1 MARARGV
8 AVHADAAALAGLAVL
23 AGVMV
28 ALTWATW
35 GDLGRD
41 TGYDMVA
48 AQRVADGQLP
58 YVDYV
63 YYYGPLAPMLAGLA
77 AWLGGAGIEPMIGF
91 GLVVALL
98 CVVATYALGRMLAG
112 PLGGF
117 LAGAITVPVALGP
130 TNFSFVL
137 PHSFSATLGILLA
150 LCFALAVGQYAAAR
164 RDIWLVA
171 AGASA
176 GLIGLTR
183 PEFAIAVLVAAV
195 IWLGLRWHAGSGG
208 WRETF
213 LFSALA
219 LGIPAVVYGA
229 FAAGAGL
236 HRLVLENIYPQ
247 DTLAEAGNWVLKI
260 HAPFTAASFVDLG
273 VKLALYGVGCAALV
287 LLGLGLARLAGRQ
300 HVVAIATGAVLFA
313 ALVGVAVARSETLRY
328 WLEFAYGWIPAGA
341 AVAVVV
347 LLVRYRRRIA
357 GWTPAAQV
365 ELVAAVIL
373 TVLAV
378 KTYAAFFV
386 NAPHAQPA
394 VYAIPLAAVFLARL
408 HLVEFGRQ
416 TSVVTLG
423 AVWLA
428 FLAAAGIGLTIK
440 DAAAESAR
448 ISGSGGSLAALPT
461 DAVSLQPALDLI
473 GAYTDRGRGDSARAA
488 AHHALYALGARTH
501 CRSSRCYLA
510 PFHPSRPLGAI
521 AALERAG
528 VRPLSSTVVR
538 SPSMATPASEVVRL
552 APRRLDPKHFAH
564 VAAAPGREA
573 HTRLMSGSVGGTRE
587 TRRRHRGRGLHRVA
601 SVRSA
606 SRRGMRSSASMISP
620 VARWSTSIGAS
631 TTRRFGSR
639 CSTAPAGAC
648 SALRS
653 TAATRSCTWPLRR
666 SPLRRH
672 TDDAR
677 GERRRRQRGGERALS
692 LDADLVIASTS
703 DVYGNGTPPFART
716 THSSS
721 GRPRHVGGRTPSR
734 SSSTST
740 CVSRSPRSAVSA
752 SRSFGSS
759 APTVPATIRHGGVVH
774 RRPSSRRCSTA
785 T

>member
-1 MARARGV
+1 MSTVAAPVRVSMARARGV

-247 DTLAEAGNWVLKI
+247 DTLAEAGNSVLKI

-473 GAYTDRGRGDSARAA
+473 EAYTDPGEAI
-488 AHHALYALGARTH
+488 L
-501 CRSSRCYLA
+501 LA
-510 PFHPSRPLGAI
+510 PQLTGLYTLSGRDNPLPQISLLPGALPTTDDERAAI
-521 AALERAG
+521 AALDRAG
-528 VRPLSSTVVR
+528 VRLVVTDRRPFTEYAHTSFGGSFDRALASWIR
-538 SPSMATPASEVVRL
+538 SDFTRVATL
-552 APRRLDPKHFAH
+552 APGP
-564 VAAAPGREA
+564 
-573 HTRLMSGSVGGTRE
+573 GGTH
-587 TRRRHRGRGLHRVA
+587 TLDVWI
-601 SVRSA
+601 
-606 SRRGMRSSASMISP
+606 RRG
-620 VARWSTSIGAS
+620 
-631 TTRRFGSR
+631 
-639 CSTAPAGAC
+639 
-648 SALRS
+648 
-653 TAATRSCTWPLRR
+653 
-666 SPLRRH
+666 
-672 TDDAR
+672 
-677 GERRRRQRGGERALS
+677 
-692 LDADLVIASTS
+692 
-703 DVYGNGTPPFART
+703 
-716 THSSS
+716 
-721 GRPRHVGGRTPSR
+721 
-734 SSSTST
+734 
-740 CVSRSPRSAVSA
+740 VS
-752 SRSFGSS
+752 
-759 APTVPATIRHGGVVH
+759 
-774 RRPSSRRCSTA
+774 
-785 T
+785 